1 MTRLRSA
8 ARLRSR
14 LRQVL
19 LTIPLI
25 ALACV
30 TWPAAAQDDER
41 PRWYGDDYDQKTL
54 LVYGIPHS
62 DYVAMMFA
70 CAPGSNTVTLYL
82 QDEHSGARPGET
94 LPVRLQAGG
103 RHVQFSAIGL
113 ENQDS
118 GGADFHADLPLDDT
132 LRQMLSADGDLAV
145 TIKGHTERYPLTGVA
160 EPAAT
165 LLAACDSAKPS
176 GMPAMAHSIPASF
189 DCAQAERPV
198 DRFICAHAVLRWQDL
213 ALSRAYAAAKA
224 AASGPARDKLV
235 RSQRDWVR
243 ERDRRCIADRSFK
256 ELSGPSN
263 PLGTQA
269 YDCLDT
275 VYLSRR
281 DTLLDRGAAPLSPAR
296 IVALDLTPIEAARP
310 GNRADTGGLRIP
322 DIQVSPDGA
331 LLAIL
336 LPSQEI
342 DFPDQ
347 VWLYRVA
354 DGKLVEATPRPDTH
368 QPHPD
373 GAPMAIQALA
383 WQKNT
388 LYVRIALWGASG
400 DGDPEKSPTV
410 VLAATPDGSHPLS
423 AVPRDI
429 QALLDA
435 PPPDTVS
442 PDEIPESSQ
451 DILGTPQGNRD
462 FLVWAE
468 DLGHGTIELRMRK
481 RSPGSPVY
489 RVAWG
494 SWDLGAYLF
503 DARRAQLIYS
513 ADTGIMAFDM
523 ATHGER
529 RIAGTSR
536 GDHLY
541 ALSADQRLLVWS
553 TRNACGDALRTP
565 QDEDAPEHICLAHL
579 AAPKARP

>member
-1 MTRLRSA
+1 MHGHVL
-8 ARLRSR
+8 SR
-14 LRQVL
+14 LIQAACGGLLAFGVL
-19 LTIPLI
+19 GTL
-25 ALACV
+25 
-30 TWPAAAQDDER
+30 PAAAQ
-41 PRWYGDDYDQKTL
+41 
-54 LVYGIPHS
+54 
-62 DYVAMMFA
+62 
-70 CAPGSNTVTLYL
+70 
-82 QDEHSGARPGET
+82 
-94 LPVRLQAGG
+94 
-103 RHVQFSAIGL
+103 
-113 ENQDS
+113 
-118 GGADFHADLPLDDT
+118 
-132 LRQMLSADGDLAV
+132 
-145 TIKGHTERYPLTGVA
+145 
-160 EPAAT
+160 
-165 LLAACDSAKPS
+165 
-176 GMPAMAHSIPASF
+176 SIPASF
-189 DCAQAERPV
+189 DCAKAERPV

-213 ALSRAYAAAKA
+213 ALSRAYAAARKA
-224 AASGPARDKLV
+224 AVSGPARDELV

-256 ELSGPSN
+256 ELSGSSN

-275 VYLSRR
+275 VYLDRR
-281 DTLLDRGAAPLSPAR
+281 GTLLDRGAAPLTPTR

-310 GNRADTGGLRIP
+310 GNRTDTGLRIP
-322 DIQVSPDGA
+322 DILVSPDGA

-354 DGKLVEATPRPDTH
+354 DGKLIEATPRPDTR

-383 WQKNT
+383 WQKST

-410 VLAATPDGSHPLS
+410 VLAATLDGSHPLGT
-423 AVPRDI
+423 VPRDI

-462 FLVWAE
+462 FLAWAE

-481 RSPGSPVY
+481 RSPESPVY

-513 ADTGIMAFDM
+513 ADTGIVAFDM

-553 TRNACGDALRTP
+553 TRNACGDELQTQ

-579 AAPKARP
+579 TAPKARP

>member
-1 MTRLRSA
+1 MHRQFL
-8 ARLRSR
+8 SR
-14 LRQVL
+14 L
-19 LTIPLI
+19 I
-25 ALACV
+25 
-30 TWPAAAQDDER
+30 
-41 PRWYGDDYDQKTL
+41 
-54 LVYGIPHS
+54 
-62 DYVAMMFA
+62 
-70 CAPGSNTVTLYL
+70 
-82 QDEHSGARPGET
+82 
-94 LPVRLQAGG
+94 QAVCGG
-103 RHVQFSAIGL
+103 
-113 ENQDS
+113 
-118 GGADFHADLPLDDT
+118 
-132 LRQMLSADGDLAV
+132 
-145 TIKGHTERYPLTGVA
+145 
-160 EPAAT
+160 
-165 LLAACDSAKPS
+165 LLAF
-176 GMPAMAHSIPASF
+176 GMPAMAQSIPAGF
-189 DCAQAERPV
+189 DCAKAERPV

-235 RSQRDWVR
+235 RRQRDWVR

-263 PLGTQA
+263 PLGEQA
-269 YDCLDT
+269 YGCLDT
-275 VYLSRR
+275 VYLDRR
-281 DTLLDRGAAPLSPAR
+281 GTLLDRGAAPLAATR
-296 IVALDLTPIEAARP
+296 IVAIDLTPIEAARP
-310 GNRADTGGLRIP
+310 GRRADTGGLRIP
-322 DIQVSPDGA
+322 DIRISPDGA

-347 VWLYRVA
+347 AWLYRVA
-354 DGKLVEATPRPDTH
+354 DGKLVEATPRPDTR

-383 WQKNT
+383 WQNGA

-410 VLAATPDGSHPLS
+410 TLAATLEGSRPLNTI
-423 AVPRDI
+423 PPDI

-435 PPPDTVS
+435 PQPDTID
-442 PDEIPESSQ
+442 PDEISENSQ
-451 DILGTPQGNRD
+451 DILGTPRGNRD
-462 FLVWAE
+462 FLAWAE

-513 ADTGIMAFDM
+513 ADTGLMMFDM

-553 TRNACGDALRTP
+553 TRNACGDERLAP
-565 QDEDAPEHICLAHL
+565 QDEEAPEQICVAHL
-579 AAPKARP
+579 AAPKAHP